1 MTVWSL
7 MARCPVEAAVPEPI
21 NPIPYARDLA
31 RPVRRGLLALPQ
43 AQAGLRATCH
53 RLARQGQLAGDG
65 DPEGWFAHLNWVL
78 CREIDRQ
85 QAVADT
91 VGGGIGRRTREM
103 IRARRA
109 SNEVRAAAHDINGA
123 AGFALTERE
132 VEEIV
137 AEQVYWALPRELR
150 HG

>member
-1 MTVWSL
+1 MTACSCRL
-7 MARCPVEAAVPEPI
+7 MGAAMAERP
-21 NPIPYARDLA
+21 NPILYAASLA
-31 RPVRRGLLALPQ
+31 GPVRRGLLPLPH

-53 RLARQGQLAGDG
+53 QLAREGRLEGDG
-65 DPEGWFAHLNWVL
+65 DPEGWFGHLNWVL

-85 QAVADT
+85 QAAADT
-91 VGGGIGRRTREM
+91 VGGGISRRTREM

-123 AGFALTERE
+123 AGFSLTERE

-137 AEQVYWALPRELR
+137 AEQVYWALPREAR